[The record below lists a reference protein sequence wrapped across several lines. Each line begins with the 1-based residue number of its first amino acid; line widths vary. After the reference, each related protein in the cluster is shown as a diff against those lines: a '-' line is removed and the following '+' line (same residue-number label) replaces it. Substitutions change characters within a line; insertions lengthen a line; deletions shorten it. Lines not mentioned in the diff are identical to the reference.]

1 MGAKQQA
8 AVDKTLGSTQP
19 NTISAESGKQKGGT
33 VAVCRELVPYFLVR
47 PECRKNT
54 THQSF
59 SGCPLRTT
67 CKSQAAAIPRLP
79 CTMWLYNSVTSPDQS
94 AEIHP
99 LTNRPMDVLCE
110 QPVKARQ
117 RLVRGSIHRR
127 MCQYNSVTRQSFSRL
142 MSCVND
148 RQRQSSYWCNSSLQ
162 DKAL

>member
-19 NTISAESGKQKGGT
+19 NTISAKSGKQKGGT
-33 VAVCRELVPYFLVR
+33 VVVCRELVPYFLVR
-47 PECRKNT
+47 PERKDNT

-94 AEIHP
+94 AETTPAHQSSNGCP
-99 LTNRPMDVLCE
+99 LRTTCQSEAAASP
-110 QPVKARQ
+110 
-117 RLVRGSIHRR
+117 RLPRR

-142 MSCVND
+142 TSCVND